1 VRFSWVLKRIGL
13 SLLRIFVTVFVV
25 LLISFIL
32 VRLSPNS
39 PVSAVLSSVQLAGA
53 AGAKAEIAYTYS
65 LYPSGPL
72 YMQYLEYV
80 WAVLHGNLGHS
91 IISQLPVLDIVSE
104 ALPWTLLIVVTST
117 LISFAIGTVLGMLMA
132 YRRGEKKDVGAITLF
147 SITSSFPIYFV
158 ALVLLIVLT
167 FTIPIFPHSGAY
179 DVQLTPGFDLPF
191 IASVAAHAFL
201 PILALVIVNLGG
213 WALTMRANTISVL
226 GEDFVIAAE
235 TRGIPS
241 FTIATRYVGRNA
253 ILPQFTSL
261 VLALG
266 FSFVGSVFVENIFT
280 YPGMGYTLITAV
292 NLNDYSVIMGIFI
305 AYILAVVIGL
315 SIADVLYSLLDP
327 RAR

>member
-1 VRFSWVLKRIGL
+1 MRYTWIVKRIGV
-13 SLLRIFVTVFVV
+13 SLLRIVVTIFVV
-25 LLISFIL
+25 LLISFVL

-39 PVSAVLSSVQLAGA
+39 PVTALLGHVPLAGA
-53 AGAKAEIAYTYS
+53 GAAKAELQYTYG
-65 LYPSGPL
+65 LYPTGPL
-72 YMQYLEYV
+72 YTQYLNYV

-91 IISQLPVLDIVSE
+91 ITSQLPVLDIIRE

-117 LISFAIGTVLGMLMA
+117 LISFALGSIIGMLMA
-132 YRRGEKKDVGAITLF
+132 YRRGQKRDVGTLTLF
-147 SITSSFPIYFV
+147 SITSSFPVYFV

-167 FTIPIFPHSGAY
+167 FTFPIFPHAGAY
-179 DVQLTPGFDLPF
+179 NVQLTPGFNFPF
-191 IASVAAHAFL
+191 ISSVAAHAFL
-201 PILALVIVNLGG
+201 PILTLIIVNLGG
-213 WALTMRANTISVL
+213 WALTMRGNTISVL
-226 GEDFVIAAE
+226 GEDYVIAAE
-235 TRGIPS
+235 TRGISS
-241 FTIATRYVGRNA
+241 FTIATQYVGRNA

-292 NLNDYSVIMGIFI
+292 NLNDYSVIMGIFM

-315 SIADVLYSLLDP
+315 SIADVLYSVLDP